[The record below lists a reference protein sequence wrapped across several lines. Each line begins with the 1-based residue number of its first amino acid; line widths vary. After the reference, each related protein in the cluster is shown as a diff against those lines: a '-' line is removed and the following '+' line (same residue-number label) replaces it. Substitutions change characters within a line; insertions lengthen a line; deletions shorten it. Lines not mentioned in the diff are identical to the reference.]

1 MAGDGGKA
9 GTKRDGWALVVYF
22 LVACIPPWIGWS
34 LLSFGVVS
42 QHAPYAPLLYLTG
55 YGVSI
60 GGIIA
65 TGMSE
70 GLGGIRRLLGNAVR
84 LAVPVRWWL
93 YALLLPP
100 VLYACAALLFIV
112 LTGEPVRVYPAALL
126 QLATPGALLPFFFG
140 PFAEELGWRGFLL
153 PALTRRVSVLPA
165 CLIVGVIWAIW
176 HWPIEYQVLLVF
188 PGLVWAATCMNFMI
202 GAVYLRTRSL
212 PLAMIMHWS
221 FNSMAPVVPNLFPGL
236 PGPASSPLVQWTEAG
251 VLALG
256 AVLSAPI
263 LLAAQR
269 EDGLFQRGRRG
280 APGERQPG
288 VEPLR

>member
-1 MAGDGGKA
+1 MA
-9 GTKRDGWALVVYF
+9 RDGSKPRTKHDNRALAVYF
-22 LVACIPPWIGWS
+22 LIACIPPWIGWS

-70 GLGGIRRLLGNAVR
+70 GLGGIRRLLGNAIRV
-84 LAVPVRWWL
+84 AVPVRWWL

-100 VLYACAALLFIV
+100 VLYAWAALLFFV
-112 LTGEPVRVYPAALL
+112 LAGERVRVHPAALL

-176 HWPIEYQVLLVF
+176 HWPIEYKVLLVF

-236 PGPASSPLVQWTEAG
+236 PGPASSPLVRWTEAS

-256 AVLSAPI
+256 ALLTVPT

-269 EDGLFQRGRRG
+269 MQGLFQRGPSR
-280 APGERQPG
+280 ASGERQSAD
-288 VEPLR
+288 EE